1 MPRFSAL
8 LPAVFVG
15 LVLPGCNPDE
25 TTSDAE
31 TSAGATS
38 TSSSTGTS
46 TASASD
52 PSLGTS
58 SGTDAG
64 STSSAGADPSTTG
77 AEEDASTSTADAEAS
92 STGAA
97 VAGDGICGLRSEA
110 DVTEDGYAGWEEYY
124 LIGDEGLGDPLC
136 VIRFRV
142 ERVGEAAPGC
152 PDCLWSHRVRRTFE
166 AVVVDEDGVCA
177 GSDLGLDED
186 ALAELD
192 GTEFDYGYVVEYTGH
207 NDVLMGYD
215 AASETWSAR
224 HFARWDDT
232 TALLTFDRRDGFCT
246 Y

>member
-1 MPRFSAL
+1 RPQREDGGSQHFDRRSLRTQSRSGVGSIAMPRFSAL

-31 TSAGATS
+31 TSAGAT
-38 TSSSTGTS
+38 STGTS

-136 VIRFRV
+136 EIGRAHV
-142 ERVGEAAPGC
+142 
-152 PDCLWSHRVRRTFE
+152 
-166 AVVVDEDGVCA
+166 
-177 GSDLGLDED
+177 
-186 ALAELD
+186 
-192 GTEFDYGYVVEYTGH
+192 
-207 NDVLMGYD
+207 
-215 AASETWSAR
+215 
-224 HFARWDDT
+224 
-232 TALLTFDRRDGFCT
+232 
-246 Y
+246 